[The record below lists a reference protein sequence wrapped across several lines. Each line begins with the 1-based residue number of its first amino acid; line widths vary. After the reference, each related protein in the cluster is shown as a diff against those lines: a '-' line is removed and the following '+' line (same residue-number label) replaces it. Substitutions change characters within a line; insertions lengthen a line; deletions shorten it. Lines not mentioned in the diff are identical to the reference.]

1 VHNFFAATGAAAA
14 HLIEYRLTMTR
25 VLCLVSRAHTSKVAR
40 RTKTTISSAFLR
52 FTQTFAEIPQHEN
65 ACTPRRASMP
75 DHRLIL
81 LRAAALTHKIKRSH
95 CYFSPAVVIRLQ
107 CGSIRDCT
115 KPRSPSTLRLGGQ
128 QWRRREKRRKR
139 QRRPRSVGRRS
150 SQSRNRSSAS
160 HVSKVASHG
169 PADVEADHHLPRR
182 AGSGGQRGR
191 RRDAGA
197 SFVTRAR

>member
-1 VHNFFAATGAAAA
+1 MLRDARKPRFHRHFC
-14 HLIEYRLTMTR
+14 
-25 VLCLVSRAHTSKVAR
+25 VLRKHSQKFSER
-40 RTKTTISSAFLR
+40 
-52 FTQTFAEIPQHEN
+52 EN
-65 ACTPRRASMP
+65 ACTPRRASIRR
-75 DHRLIL
+75 HRSIL
-81 LRAAALTHKIKRSH
+81 LRVAALTHKIKRSH

-115 KPRSPSTLRLGGQ
+115 APRSPSTLRLGGQ

-150 SQSRNRSSAS
+150 SQSRNRSSARMCRRS
-160 HVSKVASHG
+160 RHTGRPASRLIIICHDG
-169 PADVEADHHLPRR
+169 PAQV
-182 AGSGGQRGR
+182 GNGGR

>member
-1 VHNFFAATGAAAA
+1 MLRDARKPRFHRRFCVYANIRRNFRNARMLARHAALRYAD
-14 HLIEYRLTMTR
+14 
-25 VLCLVSRAHTSKVAR
+25 R
-40 RTKTTISSAFLR
+40 RS
-52 FTQTFAEIPQHEN
+52 
-65 ACTPRRASMP
+65 
-75 DHRLIL
+75 IL
-81 LRAAALTHKIKRSH
+81 LRVAALTHKIKRSH

-115 KPRSPSTLRLGGQ
+115 APRSPSTLRLGGQ

-150 SQSRNRSSAS
+150 SQSRNRSSARMCRRS
-160 HVSKVASHG
+160 RHTGRPASRLIIICHDG
-169 PADVEADHHLPRR
+169 PAQV
-182 AGSGGQRGR
+182 GNGGR